1 MNCPQCDEDAL
12 NVTKVFQAGERAE
25 TRNLSC
31 RACGFK
37 AASVTFLV
45 LEQQPL
51 MVRKRR
57 RYRSGA
63 FALARRIENG
73 QIRPPDITRS

>member
-1 MNCPQCDEDAL
+1 MNCPRCDEDAL
-12 NVTKVFQAGERAE
+12 SVTKVFQAGERAE
-25 TRNLSC
+25 TRNLNC

-45 LEQQPL
+45 IEQQPL
-51 MVRKRR
+51 IRKRR

-63 FALARRIENG
+63 FALARRIANG
-73 QIRPPDITRS
+73 QIQPPDVTRS